1 MPKVTEAHRAERR
14 EQILLAAAR
23 CFARDGFHATSMDTV
38 IAEAGLSAGA
48 VYGYYRGK
56 DELIEAAAGR
66 AVELLGDVLPVVAA
80 APSPAALVEQLLGL
94 VTEVADRL
102 GFDPT
107 RIAVLAW
114 GESVRNPRVREPV
127 ARAYT
132 AIRAHMAEAVRHWQ
146 RDGRMAADADPEEVA
161 KVLFGLLPGFIVQ
174 RQLIGD
180 VHPDR
185 YAAALR
191 ALTGGAGTG

>member
-1 MPKVTEAHRAERR
+1 MPRVTERYRTEQRER
-14 EQILLAAAR
+14 ILVAAAR
-23 CFARDGFHATSMDTV
+23 CFSRRGFHVTSMDDV

-56 DELIEAAAGR
+56 DELIEAVAGR
-66 AVELLGDVLPVVAA
+66 AMELIDQVLPRVHA
-80 APSPAALVEQLLGL
+80 APSPAVLVEQLLSTML
-94 VTEVADRL
+94 ELADRS

-107 RIAVLAW
+107 RVAIQAW
-114 GESVRNPRVREPV
+114 GEAVRNPAVRQV
-127 ARAYT
+127 VQDGYR
-132 AIRAHMAEAVRHWQ
+132 AIRAHIAEAVRGWQ
-146 RDGRMAADADPEEVA
+146 HDGVVAADADPDEVA

-180 VHPDR
+180 VQPDR

-191 ALTGGAGTG
+191 ALAPGRSG